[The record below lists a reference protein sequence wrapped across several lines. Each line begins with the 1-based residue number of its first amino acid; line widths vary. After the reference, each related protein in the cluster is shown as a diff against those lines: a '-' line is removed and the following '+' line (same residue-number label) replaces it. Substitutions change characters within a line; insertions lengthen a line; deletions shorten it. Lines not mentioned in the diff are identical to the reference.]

1 MVWGRVG
8 RVKNMIKRHEF
19 EEKEPR
25 SDNIGLHWR
34 GRWRRR
40 RRRLRCGTRS
50 ENYGHH
56 RSIATKRNRP
66 SSYAG
71 SINGFLFSISVV
83 DHLGGCLSR
92 PTDNKQYCVISS
104 WKGSSW
110 MRTSEGK
117 KKHPPFE
124 SILLMEL
131 AFVSIEKKK
140 KEKRKK
146 RKKKKRWLTN
156 LIALYLINN

>member
-104 WKGSSW
+104 WKGSW
-110 MRTSEGK
+110 MRTSRK